1 VIAAVVASRGGG
13 GSSTA
18 NLRVVHGVIGSEKK
32 PFFEDVKVKQAFAK
46 KGFDV
51 QVDTAGSRAIATT
64 TDLSKYDFAFPAG
77 TPAAVKIQRDR
88 KIGTTYVP
96 FFTPMAVASFTS
108 IANLLAGAGVTR
120 QTAGGWTLD
129 MKAFLALTAA
139 SKRWSDL
146 PSNTTY
152 PVTKQILI
160 TSTDIAT
167 SNSAAMYAAIA
178 SYVANGNNVV
188 AGPDDVPKVT
198 AAVNPLFTRQ
208 GFAESSSE
216 EPFNDYLSIGIGKTP
231 MVMIYEAQFVDRAAA
246 HDGSIRPDMVLMYPD
261 PDVVSKHT
269 LVPLNSTGDTVGRL
283 LGEDPELQRL
293 AIVHGFRTA
302 NRAAFNDFVTRNKV
316 NVAPDVLNVIEPP
329 TYETLEALINELSD
343 ALHGTTTTRSHP

>member
-1 VIAAVVASRGGG
+1 
-13 GSSTA
+13 
-18 NLRVVHGVIGSEKK
+18 
-32 PFFEDVKVKQAFAK
+32 
-46 KGFDV
+46 
-51 QVDTAGSRAIATT
+51 
-64 TDLSKYDFAFPAG
+64 
-77 TPAAVKIQRDR
+77 
-88 KIGTTYVP
+88 
-96 FFTPMAVASFTS
+96 
-108 IANLLAGAGVTR
+108 
-120 QTAGGWTLD
+120 
-129 MKAFLALTAA
+129 
-139 SKRWSDL
+139 
-146 PSNTTY
+146 
-152 PVTKQILI
+152 
-160 TSTDIAT
+160 
-167 SNSAAMYAAIA
+167 MYAAIA

-283 LGEDPELQRL
+283 LGDDPELQRL